1 MAELNRFIS
10 FEGIDFSGKSTQ
22 IKLLVAELEQYGHR
36 VMLLREPGGTLI
48 SEEIRK
54 ILLNREHMH
63 MTDICETLLYSAARH
78 QLLTEKIIPALLA
91 GNFVIADRYVDST
104 TSYQGHGR
112 RIPMDF
118 IQQLNKTAT
127 ENTLPAL
134 TFYLDVDLETMKE
147 RRRMRAGD
155 VDRLENQKDDFYKRI
170 RTGYLDIARRNPERF
185 ITLDG
190 KLPVNEIQ
198 KRIWEFVRH
207 KFSL

>member
-134 TFYLDVDLETMKE
+134 TFYLDIDLETMKE

-170 RTGYLDIARRNPERF
+170 RTGYRDIARRNPERF

>member
-1 MAELNRFIS
+1 MAELNKFIS

>member
-1 MAELNRFIS
+1 MAELNKFIS

-198 KRIWEFVRH
+198 KRIWEFVQH